1 MWVGHSCPTELK
13 VPGLRKPRRVGVPA
27 ARMLCVRLYSAH
39 GSHVF
44 RHLISLKSAMLLK
57 DHTLTRLCQARE
69 LLKEAGEEQ
78 FLITEV
84 AREVEM
90 SPFHFIRQFEAL
102 FGLTPH
108 QFRIGLRLDRAKLLL
123 ARGQHSVTDVCM
135 EVGFSSL
142 GSFSDLFTR
151 RIGTTPSAY
160 QRRARAMVRVP
171 ADFPQ
176 ELFPGCLSLMGR
188 LPASAFRNFREA

>member
-1 MWVGHSCPTELK
+1 
-13 VPGLRKPRRVGVPA
+13 
-27 ARMLCVRLYSAH
+27 
-39 GSHVF
+39 
-44 RHLISLKSAMLLK
+44 MLLK
-57 DHTLTRLCQARE
+57 DRTFARLCEARE
-69 LLKEAGEEQ
+69 LLREAGEER
-78 FLITEV
+78 FLIKQI

-90 SPFHFIRQFEAL
+90 SPYHFIRRFEAL

-108 QFRIGLRLDRAKLLL
+108 QFRIGLRLDQAKLLL
-123 ARGQHSVTDVCM
+123 AKGQHSVTDVCM

-151 RIGTTPSAY
+151 RIGTTPSGY
-160 QRRARAMVRVP
+160 QRRARVLVQVP
-171 ADFPQ
+171 ANFPQ